1 MKYVL
6 GYRVTAPG
14 LDVFYQRPDHATY
27 EIQQVIEKI
36 PVNCISYKEGKYTI
50 QVCYTHA
57 ECPPW
62 LVIYEVPKQRIFATR
77 WSPES
82 PNVVEEDHAK
92 VKRFVVKG
100 WYWSEEDARNEVE
113 VFAEKHNY
121 NQWSKQT

>member
-14 LDVFYQRPDHATY
+14 LDVFYQRTDHATY

-50 QVCYTHA
+50 QVCYNHQ

-62 LVIYEVPKQRIFATR
+62 VVKYEVAKHWVFTTR

-82 PNVVEEDHAK
+82 PNITEEDHLK
-92 VKRFVVKG
+92 VKRFVVRG
-100 WYWSEEDARNEVE
+100 WYWTEEEARNEVE
-113 VFAEKHNY
+113 VFAEKNNY
-121 NQWSKQT
+121 NQWFGT